1 METVCLRHR
10 WAPVWVTGCLV
21 VTVGLGSQNS
31 LAQGYWPSADTA
43 EWACSLCPEQSQRD
57 GRVTAGVG
65 HVSDSAAKFGD
76 YTGLDESGAYFLG
89 DADVRVR
96 NGEGTYA
103 EAEVKNLGLD
113 SRQMRLLYG
122 EQGRY
127 DVGFQ
132 YQQIPHFVAER
143 AQTPFLGVGTRVLTL
158 PANWERASTTQGMSQ
173 LDQSLKEVFPRLER
187 ETYGLNAG
195 ARRNDRWDYGVD
207 FRRTEQQGTRLQ
219 DARFLNTAVVLPI
232 GVDRVTERMDARL
245 SYREDRWYLQAAYHG
260 SQFDNNADSVIW
272 DNPFS
277 PLAEGGHRGRL
288 AQEPGNDF
296 HQLTLSGRWQPGRL
310 LQASGRLAVGR
321 LRQDEAFLPATIN
334 PWVGDVN
341 QPALSLDGR
350 VDTLNGQ
357 VRALIQPGSAL
368 SVVAELYY
376 DDRDNRTPRSE
387 FTPVRSD
394 LAVAP
399 TQFNRPYSFERA
411 GGKLRADLKTGGG
424 TTVSAGLSRE
434 TMERSFQETEK
445 TSTTDYWGEVRTAL
459 TQTLDVR
466 LKGGQERRRFVE
478 HYRPLDELVPGENPL
493 LRRYH
498 LGERDRDQVRASVNY
513 LPRDW
518 MTLSVSLDY
527 AKDDYFNTRI
537 GLTEARDRS
546 HSLDVSVR
554 PTENLSLYAFATRQ
568 RIDSDQAGSD
578 NFSTPEWTAHQRDQ
592 VDTFGV
598 GIEREALLD
607 GLAVGLD
614 YGYSYGRGVI
624 EMETRTNAAP
634 FPDLKTHLSRLELFA
649 RYQWSEPLSLGLSY
663 GVERY
668 RSADFFIDTVAPDTV
683 ANLLASGQQSPR
695 YSVQFGQVSLTYQF
709 W

>member
-10 WAPVWVTGCLV
+10 PAHVWMTACLMV
-21 VTVGLGSQNS
+21 AMSLGSQDS
-31 LAQGYWPSADTA
+31 RAQGYWPTADTA
-43 EWACSLCPEQSQRD
+43 EWACRLCPEQSQRD

-65 HVSDSAAKFGD
+65 HVSESSAKFGD
-76 YTGLDESGAYFLG
+76 YTGLDESGPFLLG
-89 DADVRVR
+89 ELDVRTR
-96 NGEGTYA
+96 NEEGTYA
-103 EAEVKNLGLD
+103 EAQAKSLGLD
-113 SRQMRLLYG
+113 SGQMRFLYG

-127 DVGFQ
+127 DIGFE
-132 YQQIPHFVAER
+132 YQQIPHFVAEQV
-143 AQTPFLGVGTRVLTL
+143 QTPFLGVGTRVLTL
-158 PANWERASTTQGMSQ
+158 SANWERASTTQGMSQ

-195 ARRNDRWDYGVD
+195 AQSTDHWDYGVD
-207 FRRTEQQGTRLQ
+207 VRRTEQQGIRLQ
-219 DARFLNTAVVLPI
+219 GASFLNTAVELPVTI
-232 GVDRVTERMDARL
+232 DRVTERMDARL
-245 SYREDRWYLQAAYHG
+245 SYREDHWYLQVAYHG

-277 PLAEGGHRGRL
+277 PLAEGGERGRL
-288 AQEPGNDF
+288 AQAPGNDF

-310 LQASGRLAVGR
+310 LQTSGRLAVGR
-321 LRQDEAFLPATIN
+321 LRQDELFLPATIN
-334 PWVGDVN
+334 PRVGEVN

-357 VRALIQPGSAL
+357 VRALMQPWSAL
-368 SVVAELYY
+368 SVVTELFY

-387 FTPVRSD
+387 FTPVRTD

-411 GGKLRADLKTGGG
+411 GSRLRADFKAGSE

-434 TMERSFQETEK
+434 TMARSFQETEK
-445 TSTTDYWGEVRTAL
+445 TGTTDYWGEVRTAL

-478 HYRPLDELVPGENPL
+478 HYRPLEDLVPGENPL

-498 LGERDRDQVRASVNY
+498 LGERDRDQVRASVDY

-518 MTLSVSLDY
+518 MTLSFSLDY

-537 GLTEARDRS
+537 GLTEARDLS
-546 HSLDVSVR
+546 HSLDLSVR
-554 PTENLSLYAFATRQ
+554 PKENLSIYAFATRQ

-578 NFSTPEWTAHQRDQ
+578 NFSTPDWTGHQRDR

-598 GIEREALLD
+598 GIEREALLN
-607 GLAVGLD
+607 GLDVGLD
-614 YGYSYGRGVI
+614 YGYSFGRGTI
-624 EMETRTNAAP
+624 EMETRADPAP
-634 FPDLKTHLSRLELFA
+634 FSDLKTHLSRLELFA
-649 RYQWSEPLSLGLSY
+649 RYQLSEPLSVGVSY
-663 GVERY
+663 GYERY
-668 RSADFFIDTVAPDTV
+668 RSADFLIDAVAPDTV

-695 YSVQFGQVSLTYQF
+695 YSVHVGQISLTYQF